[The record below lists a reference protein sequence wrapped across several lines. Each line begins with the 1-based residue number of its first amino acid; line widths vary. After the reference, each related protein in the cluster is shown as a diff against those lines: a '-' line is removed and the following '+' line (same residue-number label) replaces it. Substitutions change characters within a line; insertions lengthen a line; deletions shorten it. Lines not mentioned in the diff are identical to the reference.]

1 MDTIS
6 IALGLPELEEDID
19 CDRLFKLYGMSDYD
33 KEISR
38 EETLKRNAEIVT
50 CDRCGVQGNRPNM
63 MRWHFE
69 NCKTIL
75 RNCEHCGDIIPR
87 QGTKEIH
94 YKVKKYCGRSCYM
107 ASKKGKLAIDMTD
120 DVKNKLSIIAKN
132 RSEETRKLIGEN
144 SAKARIGKKRPPYK
158 KKNNE

>member
-6 IALGLPELEEDID
+6 KALGLPELETDLDSDE
-19 CDRLFKLYGMSDYD
+19 LFELYGLQNYD
-33 KEISR
+33 VEISR

-50 CDRCGVQGNRPNM
+50 CDRCGVHGNRPNM

-75 RNCEHCGDIIPR
+75 RNCVHCGGTIPR
-87 QGTKEIH
+87 QGIKENQYRI
-94 YKVKKYCGRSCYM
+94 KKYCGRSCYM
-107 ASKKGKLAIDMTD
+107 ASKKGKLAINMTD
-120 DVKNKLSIIAKN
+120 DVKNKLRVVAKN
-132 RSEETRKLIGEN
+132 RSQKTRKLMGEN
-144 SAKARIGKKRPPYK
+144 SAKARIGKKRSPYK